1 MLQAGT
7 SIATSNLPPTHQ
19 VRLGL
24 ALNFSVFYYDILGS
38 NLSVYLMHKVL
49 PLLRLLSGVA
59 SSYTWHICRACLMSR
74 EAFDEAIL
82 ELDSLNEESYKDSTH
97 VLQLIRDNLTIWAP
111 KEGGNCYDYPLSL
124 SLSLVEQTLPLLTK
138 SASHPMCENTR

>member
-38 NLSVYLMHKVL
+38 NLSVYLMHKVYL
-49 PLLRLLSGVA
+49 
-59 SSYTWHICRACLMSR
+59 Y
-74 EAFDEAIL
+74 
-82 ELDSLNEESYKDSTH
+82 
-97 VLQLIRDNLTIWAP
+97 
-111 KEGGNCYDYPLSL
+111 
-124 SLSLVEQTLPLLTK
+124 
-138 SASHPMCENTR
+138 